1 MIYSHRSV
9 SYSDRMKK
17 ILIFLMLLYSV
28 SAVQTYNYT
37 SALVT
42 VCNSTPNLNI
52 TSFSFDPSSPY
63 SDEYLIFRTVF
74 KNTGNCHPMNAT
86 QYIKIYDLAGNNI
99 WNSSLINSNNV
110 AAGATI
116 VTDSI
121 STNPYTFPA
130 NINYTANLT
139 INYTVQ
145 YLTFDGPTI
154 FSNSTN
160 ASLNFTTTVRPVT
173 PPSTGGGGGGA
184 LPPSIPKAIFVQFQ
198 KYPVL
203 QEVAPGSLI
212 IVDLGVKNPENKVQ
226 SISVNFTGIPSNWMT
241 VFQKD
246 ITIEPYAL
254 KTISFTLNVP
264 ENADSGD
271 YLVKASIQD
280 KGISGYSYF
289 IVRVKSYPDS
299 YMAPQMYRR
308 VDLDFV
314 NNKSTVKILV
324 WNDASPHKKID
335 IYEKIPKMIAD
346 HVDRVDFTTAPTS
359 IIQADPVVMFTM
371 NDMRPE
377 EKRSID
383 YTVNNVIDQYEPYVY
398 WPIEQVNIMYEKGV
412 DKIQISNVFQN
423 ILVPGGHDNYLT
435 FDIGNIYTQN
445 VNVTITPWFPRG
457 WNTTPASINL
467 LIPPY
472 SQTNVFM
479 NIYAPEDT
487 QLGNYYAGLYITYEN
502 TTITKEL
509 VFRITEVTALGGL
522 FVGLRTLYDNG
533 YLVLLALS
541 VLIIMVIRVIRT
553 RRRDEYK
560 EDVSDTLS
568 EIKGIVFRRK

>member
-1 MIYSHRSV
+1 
-9 SYSDRMKK
+9 
-17 ILIFLMLLYSV
+17 MLLYSV
-28 SAVQTYNYT
+28 SAISYSYNYT
-37 SALVT
+37 TALVT

-52 TSFSFDPSSPY
+52 TSFYVDPSSPY
-63 SDEYLIFRTVF
+63 SDEHPVFRTVF
-74 KNTGNCHPMNAT
+74 KNEGNCYLMNAT
-86 QYIKIYDLAGNNI
+86 QNIMVYNSAGIKV
-99 WNSSLINSNNV
+99 WNSSPVNDPNV
-110 AAGATI
+110 VAETI
-116 VTDSI
+116 TGPTDFF
-121 STNPYTFPA
+121 TAPYTFPA
-130 NINYTANLT
+130 DTYTANLT

-145 YLTFDGPTI
+145 DFYGVII
-154 FSNSTN
+154 FNNSTKAN
-160 ASLNFTTTVRPVT
+160 LSFTTTIRPVT

-246 ITIEPYAL
+246 ITIDPYAL

-289 IVRVKSYPDS
+289 IVRVKSYPDN

-346 HVDRVDFTTAPTS
+346 NVDQVSFATAPNA

-371 NDMRPE
+371 DNVRPE

-398 WPIEQVNIMYEKGV
+398 WPIEQVNVMYEKGV
-412 DKIQISNVFQN
+412 DKIQISNVYQS
-423 ILVPGGHDNYLT
+423 ILIPGGRDNYLT
-435 FDIGNIYTQN
+435 FDIGNIYTSN
-445 VNVTITPWFPRG
+445 VNVTITSWLPRG

-467 LIPPY
+467 VIPPY
-472 SQTNVFM
+472 SQTNVYM
-479 NIYAPEDT
+479 NVYAPENI
-487 QLGNYYAGLYITYEN
+487 QPGNYYAGLYITYEN

-509 VFRITEVTALGGL
+509 AFRAQEINALGGL
-522 FVGLRTLYDNG
+522 FAGLRLLYDNG

-541 VLIIMVIRVIRT
+541 VLIIMVIRVVRT
-553 RRRDEYK
+553 RRRYEYK

>member
-1 MIYSHRSV
+1 
-9 SYSDRMKK
+9 MKK
-17 ILIFLMLLYSV
+17 LLIFLILLYGV
-28 SAVQTYNYT
+28 SASQTYNYT
-37 SALVT
+37 TVVSVSVNS
-42 VCNSTPNLNI
+42 VCNNTPELNI
-52 TSFSFDPSSPY
+52 TDVVFVPTPTYDDSPFEVEVHY
-63 SDEYLIFRTVF
+63 
-74 KNTGNCHPMNAT
+74 KNVGNCHSMDISILSVNVSNGFNSCGGSIVNSGMIAPNTPGHIAFNCTSLMPAGV
-86 QYIKIYDLAGNNI
+86 YIT
-99 WNSSLINSNNV
+99 NV
-110 AAGATI
+110 
-116 VTDSI
+116 
-121 STNPYTFPA
+121 
-130 NINYTANLT
+130 TAN
-139 INYTVQ
+139 YSV
-145 YLTFDGPTI
+145 
-154 FSNSTN
+154 
-160 ASLNFTTTVRPVT
+160 LNFTNLPYIYNSSVNFSKNMTINTRPVT
-173 PPSTGGGGGGA
+173 PPSGGGGGGGA
-184 LPPSIPKAIFVQFQ
+184 LPPSIPRAIFVQFQ

-212 IVDLGVKNPENKVQ
+212 IVDLVVRNPENKIQ
-226 SISVNFTGIPSNWMT
+226 NITVNFTGIPTNWMT
-241 VFQKD
+241 LLTSG
-246 ITIEPYAL
+246 ISIEPYAF

-271 YLVKASIQD
+271 YLVKAEIQNR
-280 KGISGYSYF
+280 GLYGYSYF
-289 IVRVKSYPDS
+289 IVRVKSYPDN

-346 HVDRVDFTTAPTS
+346 NVDQVSFVTS
-359 IIQADPVVMFTM
+359 PSSIVQPDPIVMFTM
-371 NDMRPE
+371 ENMRPE

-423 ILVPGGHDNYLT
+423 ILVAGGHDNYLT

-445 VNVTITPWFPRG
+445 VNVTITPWFPKG

-467 LIPPY
+467 VIPPY

-487 QLGNYYAGLYITYEN
+487 QPGNYYAGLYITYEN

-509 VFRITEVTALGGL
+509 VFRIQEINALGGL
-522 FVGLRTLYDNG
+522 FAGLKLLYDNG
-533 YLVLLALS
+533 YLVLLAVS

-553 RRRDEYK
+553 RRRYEYK

>member
-1 MIYSHRSV
+1 MMVLKRT
-9 SYSDRMKK
+9 
-17 ILIFLMLLYSV
+17 LIFLLLV
-28 SAVQTYNYT
+28 CAVNAGSYNFT
-37 SALVT
+37 TIEATTT
-42 VCNSTPNLNI
+42 VCDRDPYLNV
-52 TSFSFDPSSPY
+52 TSFSTTSPAY
-63 SDEYLIFRTVF
+63 SDSSVTVYVTTKNIGNCYTMDNVTMNVTIYNSFWIPVYSEVQSSYGGHTAGTGSAWTFGGTPATVF
-74 KNTGNCHPMNAT
+74 S
-86 QYIKIYDLAGNNI
+86 AGDYK
-99 WNSSLINSNNV
+99 V
-110 AAGATI
+110 
-116 VTDSI
+116 
-121 STNPYTFPA
+121 
-130 NINYTANLT
+130 NLT
-139 INYTVQ
+139 AWYTVQ
-145 YLTFDGPTI
+145 NFSGDHIFD
-154 FSNSTN
+154 NSTN
-160 ASLNFTTTVRPVT
+160 SSINMTVSTRPVT
-173 PPSTGGGGGGA
+173 PPSGGGGGGGGA

-226 SISVNFTGIPSNWMT
+226 NISVNFTGIPTNWMT

-246 ITIEPYAL
+246 ITIGPYAL

-271 YLVKASIQD
+271 YLVKATIQD
-280 KGISGYSYF
+280 IGISGYSYF
-289 IVRVKSYPDS
+289 IVRVKSYPEN

-324 WNDASPHKKID
+324 WNDASPHKQID

-346 HVDRVDFTTAPTS
+346 NVDQVSFATAPNA

-371 NDMRPE
+371 DNVRPE

-398 WPIEQVNIMYEKGV
+398 WPIEQVNVMYEKGV
-412 DKIQISNVFQN
+412 DKIQISNVYQS
-423 ILVPGGHDNYLT
+423 ILIPGGHDNYLT
-435 FDIGNIYTQN
+435 FDIGNIYTSN
-445 VNVTITPWFPRG
+445 VNVTITSWLPTG
-457 WNTTPASINL
+457 WNTTPSVINL

-472 SQTNVFM
+472 SQTSVRM
-479 NIYAPEDT
+479 GVYAPEGI
-487 QLGNYYAGLYITYEN
+487 QPGNYYAGLYITYEN

-509 VFRITEVTALGGL
+509 VFRSQEINTLGGL
-522 FVGLRTLYDNG
+522 FAGLKLLYDNG
-533 YLVLLALS
+533 YLVLLAVS
-541 VLIIMVIRVIRT
+541 VLIIMAIRVIRI
-553 RRRDEYK
+553 RRRYEYK

>member
-1 MIYSHRSV
+1 MM
-9 SYSDRMKK
+9 MKR
-17 ILIFLMLLYSV
+17 ILILLLFLC
-28 SAVQTYNYT
+28 SASALTYNFT
-37 SALVT
+37 TIEALTT
-42 VCNSTPNLNI
+42 VCDRDPYLNI
-52 TSFSFDPSSPY
+52 TSFSTTSPAY
-63 SDEYLIFRTVF
+63 SDSPVTIYVTT
-74 KNTGNCHPMNAT
+74 KNTGNCYTMGNVTMNVSV
-86 QYIKIYDLAGNNI
+86 Y
-99 WNSSLINSNNV
+99 NSFWVQVYSEAQSSYGGH
-110 AAGATI
+110 AAGTG
-116 VTDSI
+116 SGWEF
-121 STNPYTFPA
+121 TNNP
-130 NINYTANLT
+130 LT
-139 INYTVQ
+139 IFQAGDYKVNVTAWYTVQ
-145 YLTFDGPTI
+145 DFGNSTI

-160 ASLNFTTTVRPVT
+160 SSINMTVSVRPQ
-173 PPSTGGGGGGA
+173 PPSGGGGGGGGA

-212 IVDLGVKNPENKVQ
+212 IVDLGVKNPENKMQ
-226 SISVNFTGIPSNWMT
+226 NISVNFTGIPSNWMT

-246 ITIEPYAL
+246 ITIDPYAL

-289 IVRVKSYPDS
+289 IVRVKSYPEN

-314 NNKSTVKILV
+314 NNKSMVKILV

-346 HVDRVDFTTAPTS
+346 NVDQVSFTTSPSA
-359 IIQADPVVMFTM
+359 IVQADPVVMFTM
-371 NDMRPE
+371 DNVRPE

-398 WPIEQVNIMYEKGV
+398 WPIEQVNVMYEKGV
-412 DKIQISNVFQN
+412 DKIQISNVYQS
-423 ILVPGGHDNYLT
+423 ILIPGGRDNYLT
-435 FDIGNIYTQN
+435 FDIGNIYTSN
-445 VNVTITPWFPRG
+445 VNVTITSWLPKG

-467 LIPPY
+467 VIPPY
-472 SQTNVFM
+472 SQTSVHM
-479 NIYAPEDT
+479 GVYAPENI
-487 QLGNYYAGLYITYEN
+487 QPGNYYAGLYITYEN

-509 VFRITEVTALGGL
+509 VFRAQEINALGGL
-522 FVGLRTLYDNG
+522 FAGLRLLYDNG

-541 VLIIMVIRVIRT
+541 VLIIMVIRVVRT
-553 RRRDEYK
+553 RRRYEYK

>member
-1 MIYSHRSV
+1 
-9 SYSDRMKK
+9 MKRT
-17 ILIFLMLLYSV
+17 ILILLLLV
-28 SAVQTYNYT
+28 CSANALYGYNFT
-37 SALVT
+37 SIEATAT
-42 VCNSTPNLNI
+42 VCNRAPDLNVSVIATPSPGYSGEQVTFDVATKNL
-52 TSFSFDPSSPY
+52 
-63 SDEYLIFRTVF
+63 
-74 KNTGNCHPMNAT
+74 GNCYTMNNVSV
-86 QYIKIYDLAGNNI
+86 YINAYNNALGANI
-99 WNSSLINSNNV
+99 WNSSQVNNSGITPGTE
-110 AAGATI
+110 AHFYFAYAGFA
-116 VTDSI
+116 SGG
-121 STNPYTFPA
+121 
-130 NINYTANLT
+130 
-139 INYTVQ
+139 YTVNV
-145 YLTFDGPTI
+145 TI
-154 FSNSTN
+154 DYIVVNSSGDNIYSNSTN
-160 ASLNFTTTVRPVT
+160 SSLNLTVITRSVT
-173 PPSTGGGGGGA
+173 PPSGGGGGGA
-184 LPPSIPKAIFVQFQ
+184 LPPSIPKAVFVQFQ

-212 IVDLGVKNPENKVQ
+212 IVDLTMKNPENKVQ
-226 SISVNFTGIPSNWMT
+226 NITVNFTGIPTNWMT
-241 VFQKD
+241 LLTSG
-246 ITIEPYAL
+246 ISIEPYAF

-271 YLVKASIQD
+271 YLVKAEIQNR
-280 KGISGYSYF
+280 GLYGYSYF
-289 IVRVKSYPDS
+289 IVRVKSYPS
-299 YMAPQMYRR
+299 NYMAPQMYRR

-314 NNKSTVKILV
+314 NNKSTVKIIV
-324 WNDASPHKKID
+324 QNDPSPHKKID

-346 HVDRVDFTTAPTS
+346 NVDQVDFTTAPSS
-359 IIQADPVVMFTM
+359 IVQADPIIMFTL

-377 EKRSID
+377 ERRSID

-423 ILVPGGHDNYLT
+423 ILVAGGHDNYLT
-435 FDIGNIYTQN
+435 FDIGNIYTDK

-472 SQTNVFM
+472 SQTSVFM

-487 QLGNYYAGLYITYEN
+487 QPGNYYAGLYITYEN

-509 VFRITEVTALGGL
+509 VFRVQEINALGGL
-522 FVGLRTLYDNG
+522 FTGLRVLYDNG

-541 VLIIMVIRVIRT
+541 VLIIMVIRVVRT
-553 RRRDEYK
+553 RRRYEYK